1 MKKANVALIDDEKHI
16 ADFYS
21 KIIRDTFFKEA
32 EVFTFYYSED
42 LLASQ
47 ISFDL
52 IVCDIDRPAID
63 GIELAKRRREK
74 GKTEIIFLTGRNDFS
89 HSYQALQIPN
99 VSYILKI
106 DAADKLANAVR
117 EKLSQINEKWELR
130 SYYRNIENENQK
142 LQEEK
147 ITKELKKVLDGNE
160 VEKGVRFDDSY
171 LFLAKLFTSKEDN
184 TSLLRDSFSLRTGEI
199 LRLEDDLYFFLKNS
213 LEPSFYEKASVSR
226 NAIYQSTKDRCR
238 LVYLD
243 HKVKREDFA
252 SVYGRLKEYLLSHSE
267 NGNRVSV
274 FRLSDDRDE
283 FTQRD
288 NDNRFLN
295 EIHEFVLEEMERDA
309 SLNSIAKHFN
319 YNPSYLSRL
328 FKAKYNQNIKDY
340 IISIKLKKAKQLLKE
355 TDLLTKEIAQ
365 KLGFY
370 SMSHFFRVFKKEF
383 SRSPNEFRELS
394 RRK

>member
-184 TSLLRDSFSLRTGEI
+184 TSLLRDSFSLRTGAI

>member
-1 MKKANVALIDDEKHI
+1 MKRANVALIDDEKHI

-184 TSLLRDSFSLRTGEI
+184 TSLLRNSFSLRTGEI

-295 EIHEFVLEEMERDA
+295 EIREFVLEEMERDA

>member
-1 MKKANVALIDDEKHI
+1 MKRANVALIDDEKHI

-213 LEPSFYEKASVSR
+213 LEPSFYEKALVSR

-238 LVYLD
+238 LVYFD

-295 EIHEFVLEEMERDA
+295 EIHEFVLEERERDA

>member
-1 MKKANVALIDDEKHI
+1 MKRANVALIDDEKHI

-184 TSLLRDSFSLRTGEI
+184 TSLLRNSFSLRTGAI

>member
-106 DAADKLANAVR
+106 DAADKLANAIR

-267 NGNRVSV
+267 NTGTGSPFSV
-274 FRLSDDRDE
+274 YLMTGTS
-283 FTQRD
+283 
-288 NDNRFLN
+288 
-295 EIHEFVLEEMERDA
+295 
-309 SLNSIAKHFN
+309 SLKGITIIG
-319 YNPSYLSRL
+319 SYM
-328 FKAKYNQNIKDY
+328 K
-340 IISIKLKKAKQLLKE
+340 
-355 TDLLTKEIAQ
+355 
-365 KLGFY
+365 
-370 SMSHFFRVFKKEF
+370 SMSLF
-383 SRSPNEFRELS
+383 
-394 RRK
+394 

>member
-1 MKKANVALIDDEKHI
+1 MKRANVALIDDEKHI

-184 TSLLRDSFSLRTGEI
+184 TSLLRNSFSLRTGEI

>member
-365 KLGFY
+365 KLGFF

>member
-184 TSLLRDSFSLRTGEI
+184 TSLLRNSFSLRTGEI

>member
-184 TSLLRDSFSLRTGEI
+184 TSLLRNYFSLRTGEI

>member
-1 MKKANVALIDDEKHI
+1 MKRANVALIDDEKHI

-184 TSLLRDSFSLRTGEI
+184 TSLLRGSFSLRTGEI

-213 LEPSFYEKASVSR
+213 LEPSFYEKALVSR
-226 NAIYQSTKDRCR
+226 NAICQSTKDRCR
-238 LVYLD
+238 LVYFD

-295 EIHEFVLEEMERDA
+295 EIHEFVLEERERDA

-328 FKAKYNQNIKDY
+328 FKAKKD
-340 IISIKLKKAKQLLKE
+340 S
-355 TDLLTKEIAQ
+355 T
-365 KLGFY
+365 
-370 SMSHFFRVFKKEF
+370 S
-383 SRSPNEFRELS
+383 
-394 RRK
+394 

>member
-1 MKKANVALIDDEKHI
+1 MKRANVALIDDEKHI

>member
-171 LFLAKLFTSKEDN
+171 LFLAKLFTSKEE
-184 TSLLRDSFSLRTGEI
+184 LIE
-199 LRLEDDLYFFLKNS
+199 
-213 LEPSFYEKASVSR
+213 
-226 NAIYQSTKDRCR
+226 NA
-238 LVYLD
+238 
-243 HKVKREDFA
+243 
-252 SVYGRLKEYLLSHSE
+252 
-267 NGNRVSV
+267 
-274 FRLSDDRDE
+274 
-283 FTQRD
+283 
-288 NDNRFLN
+288 
-295 EIHEFVLEEMERDA
+295 
-309 SLNSIAKHFN
+309 AK
-319 YNPSYLSRL
+319 
-328 FKAKYNQNIKDY
+328 KYR
-340 IISIKLKKAKQLLKE
+340 SAL
-355 TDLLTKEIAQ
+355 
-365 KLGFY
+365 
-370 SMSHFFRVFKKEF
+370 EF
-383 SRSPNEFRELS
+383 SKEPPEKTDEIYCIVR
-394 RRK
+394 

>member
-199 LRLEDDLYFFLKNS
+199 LRLEDDLYFFLKSS

-226 NAIYQSTKDRCR
+226 NSIYQSTKDRCR